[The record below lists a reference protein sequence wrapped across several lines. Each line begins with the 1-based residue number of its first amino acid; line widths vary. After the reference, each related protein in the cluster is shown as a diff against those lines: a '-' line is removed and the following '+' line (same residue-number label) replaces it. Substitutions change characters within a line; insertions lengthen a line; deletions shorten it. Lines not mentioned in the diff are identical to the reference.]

1 VNEGGARVWAFF
13 AIVAANLVG
22 GSTYVGQALARGGL
36 PPATV
41 ILLRNL
47 VAMACLWLWT
57 RPGGGLRLTFTR
69 REHARL
75 ALLGLLAYAAPL
87 LLGIVGQNWS
97 TAGNAS
103 ILILLEPVSIVF
115 FAWLLLREHVRPVQ
129 ALGLLAGLC
138 GALVIVLETAGSVD
152 LLAADH
158 LKGNA
163 ILAAHGL
170 LWGLYSPLMAP
181 LVATRRS
188 LDVTFAS
195 MVWALALLVPASLL
209 EASDWHA
216 GPTLLPALGWTLALG
231 VLASFGA
238 TVLWVWSLRS
248 ISPATVAPFVF
259 LQPLAGVLAGHL
271 VLGEVLSGQAALGGT
286 LIGAGVVLV
295 VLPARRRPSLPT

>member
-1 VNEGGARVWAFF
+1 VKGWALA
-13 AIVAANLVG
+13 AIVVANLIG

-47 VAMACLWLWT
+47 IAMACLWLWT
-57 RPGGGLRLTFTR
+57 RPGGGLQLGFTR
-69 REHARL
+69 REHVRL
-75 ALLGLLAYAAPL
+75 ALLGILAYASPL

-115 FAWLLLREHVRPVQ
+115 FAWMLLHEHVRWTQ
-129 ALGLLAGLC
+129 GAGLAVGLG
-138 GALVIVLETAGSVD
+138 GALVIVLGSAGDAD
-152 LLAADH
+152 LLSSTH
-158 LKGNA
+158 LRGNA
-163 ILAAHGL
+163 ILAAHGI

-188 LDVTFAS
+188 VDVTFAS
-195 MVWALALLVPASLL
+195 MLWALALLLPAAAL
-209 EASDWHA
+209 EAPDWHG
-216 GPTLLPALGWTLALG
+216 GPYLASALGWTLALG
-231 VLASFGA
+231 ILASFGA
-238 TVLWVWSLRS
+238 TVLWVWSLRF

-271 VLGEVLSGQAALGGT
+271 VLHEVLTEQALLGGG
-286 LIGAGVVLV
+286 LIAAGVLLVL
-295 VLPARRRPSLPT
+295 LPARRPKPPVARPNI

>member
-1 VNEGGARVWAFF
+1 VRGWALF

-47 VAMACLWLWT
+47 IAMACLWLWT
-57 RPGGGLRLTFTR
+57 RRSGGLQLSFTR

-75 ALLGLLAYAAPL
+75 ALLGVLAYAAPL

-115 FAWLLLREHVRPVQ
+115 FAWLLLREHVRVAQ
-129 ALGLLAGLC
+129 VAGLAAGLC
-138 GALVIVLETAGSVD
+138 GALVIVLESSGDAD
-152 LLAADH
+152 LLSSAH
-158 LKGNA
+158 LRGNA
-163 ILAAHGL
+163 ILAAHGI

-181 LVATRRS
+181 LVAKRRS
-188 LDVTFAS
+188 MDVTFAS
-195 MVWALALLVPASLL
+195 MTWALLLMLPASLL
-209 EASDWHA
+209 ESSQWHG

-238 TVLWVWSLRS
+238 TVLWVWSLRY
-248 ISPATVAPFVF
+248 ISPGTVAPFVF
-259 LQPLAGVLAGHL
+259 LQPLAGVVAGHF
-271 VLGEVLSGQAALGGT
+271 VLGEVLSQQALVGGL

-295 VLPARRRPSLPT
+295 LLPARKPPVINTAS